1 MTVFEIVFTTII
13 CMFALY
19 FAIKILYSCFMV
31 KTLVWGLNN
40 YDEAYEKTVEKFKT
54 LNTVYKQEVNIPD
67 KEEIRRQLRRELD
80 MYRHDWLIGVIELFL
95 CPLLLL
101 IVYSI

>member
-31 KTLVWGLNN
+31 RTLVWGLNHYN
-40 YDEAYEKTVEKFKT
+40 ETYDKTVEKFKT
-54 LNTVYKQEVNIPD
+54 YNQKIKIPN
-67 KEEIRRQLRRELD
+67 KEEVRRQLMNELD
-80 MYRHDWLIGVIELFL
+80 AYRHDWLMGVLELFL